1 MGLLR
6 KIDEL
11 IATVRH
17 YQELS
22 RRLAEEAKQGPA
34 PTQINALRPDKT
46 DERKL
51 AA

>member
-1 MGLLR
+1 MGLFK

-22 RRLAEEAKQGPA
+22 RRLAEEAKNAPA
-34 PTQINALRPDKT
+34 PTQINAHRSPAT
-46 DERKL
+46 DERPL